1 MMMST
6 VQHVLLQPMRRA
18 LLLMALGT
26 TALVVAGC
34 AGMTSLTANVTSFGN
49 WPPGRAL
56 GSYWIDRLPSQQ
68 QGGQQ
73 QAVAEAAA
81 KGALQKA
88 GFTAAVSEDKADVVV
103 QISVRHSKVLDP
115 WAGWGWYGGRA
126 AYGPGWVGPYRRPG
140 FAYSPF
146 AFGSPF
152 WADEALRDQSEVALL
167 LIDRGSRKA
176 LYEAR
181 ARYESR
187 IGGDSLLPS
196 LFEATLQGFPDVIPG
211 ERRVTVPYARDAG

>member
-1 MMMST
+1 MGTAM
-6 VQHVLLQPMRRA
+6 QPVRRA
-18 LLLMALGT
+18 LMMGLALAAV
-26 TALVVAGC
+26 ALAGC
-34 AGMTSLTANVTSFGN
+34 AGMSSLTANVTSFGN
-49 WPPGRAL
+49 WPQGRAP

-73 QAVAEAAA
+73 QAVAESSA
-81 KGALQKA
+81 KQALARA
-88 GFTAAVSEDKADVVV
+88 GFTPAASEDKADVVV
-103 QISVRHSKVLDP
+103 QIGVRHSKVLDP

-126 AYGPGWVGPYRRPG
+126 AYGPGWGGPYRRPG

-167 LIDRGSRKA
+167 LIDRSSRKA
-176 LYEAR
+176 LYEAH

-196 LFEATLQGFPDVIPG
+196 LFQATLEGFPSVVPG
-211 ERRVTVPYARDAG
+211 ERRVTVPYAPDAV